1 MSEASANRIEPIP
14 DVVPV
19 WEHEW
24 SEYPEEIVVGFK
36 NGHFARYQLYVE
48 QPHPAFQ
55 KVINLLD
62 KLPVYGG
69 YKAPEIKK
77 RRRR

>member
-1 MSEASANRIEPIP
+1 MEAAPKKAEPLIEMVTIRETDWNPYP
-14 DVVPV
+14 DIVRVPMTDGTVQNYQIVVP
-19 WEHEW
+19 
-24 SEYPEEIVVGFK
+24 
-36 NGHFARYQLYVE
+36 

-55 KVINLLD
+55 QVIHLLD

-77 RRRR
+77 RRRL

>member
-1 MSEASANRIEPIP
+1 MSEAVERAEPLVNVTPVRTSDWNKYPDIVRIPM
-14 DVVPV
+14 DDGTVQD
-19 WEHEW
+19 
-24 SEYPEEIVVGFK
+24 YQIVI
-36 NGHFARYQLYVE
+36 Q
-48 QPHPAFQ
+48 QPHPAFK
-55 KVINLLD
+55 KVVDLLD